1 MRLKRYTYIDLG
13 VLTLLVGVWLISALT
28 LLIGIQIG
36 MQSPIL
42 PADIQGAANIFE
54 VIVTVLGMFVFP
66 VMLLIGTTFGVAKL
80 TESREARR

>member
-1 MRLKRYTYIDLG
+1 MRLNRYTYVDLA
-13 VLTLLVGVWLISALT
+13 VLTTLIGIWLISALT

-42 PADIQGAANIFE
+42 PDDIQGAAHIFE

-66 VMLLIGTTFGVAKL
+66 VMLLIGTTFGVGKL